1 MNTFSGKNILRINT
15 KVVGHNLY
23 FDLKYYEEI

>member
-1 MNTFSGKNILRINT
+1 MITFSGKNILRINT
-15 KVVGHNLY
+15 KVGEHNLY